1 MAAGRRLVGVALSL
15 VLGIVVLGGCDYP
28 PNTRYVH
35 VVFADTTVTK
45 DVVYRSTITHEGVP
59 IDLKLDIYEPA
70 GDTAVTRPAV
80 MWMFGGA
87 WAVGTKEDMA
97 PYAIDSARRGYVGI
111 TVQYRIRV
119 GGAFSDLAGAAYDAY
134 DDAIAAAQWL
144 QANAAT
150 YRIDPD
156 VIAAGGWSAGGINA
170 WHMGVLPGRRGPA
183 TSPIVGVVAIAAAP
197 MVKARAG
204 APTVIAFS
212 GTADGTVKYAG
223 VELACEQTKSV
234 GNQCQLVTYEG
245 ANHYIV
251 DSQRADIQ
259 ARAARFLKDKVLRGR
274 GY

>member
-1 MAAGRRLVGVALSL
+1 MFAG
-15 VLGIVVLGGCDYP
+15 CEYP

-35 VVFADTTVTK
+35 VVFEDTTVTM
-45 DVVYRSTITHEGVP
+45 DVVYRSTVTHDGVP
-59 IDLKLDIYEPA
+59 IDLKLDIYEPM
-70 GDTAVTRPAV
+70 GDTAVKRPAV

-87 WAVGTKEDMA
+87 WAIGAKEDMA

-111 TVQYRIRV
+111 TVQYRIRPE
-119 GGAFSDLAGAAYDAY
+119 GAFSDLAGAAYDAY

-150 YRIDPD
+150 YRIDPA

-170 WHMGVLPGRRGPA
+170 WHMGILPGRRGPA
-183 TSPIVGVVAIAAAP
+183 TSPIVAVLAIAAAP
-197 MVKARAG
+197 FARSLAG
-204 APTVIAFS
+204 APPVIAFS
-212 GTADGTVKYAG
+212 GTADGTVKHAS
-223 VELACEQTKSV
+223 VEGSCTQAQSV
-234 GNQCQLVTYEG
+234 GDLCQLVSYEG

-259 ARAARFLKDKVLRGR
+259 ARSARFLKDKVLRAH